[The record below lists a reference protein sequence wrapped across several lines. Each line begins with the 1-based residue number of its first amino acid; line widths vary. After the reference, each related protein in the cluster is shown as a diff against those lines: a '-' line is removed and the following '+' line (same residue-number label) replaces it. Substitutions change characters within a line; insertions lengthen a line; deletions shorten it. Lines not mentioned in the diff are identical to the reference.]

1 MSPMSHLPDELLA
14 DPMYSRL
21 KEYLIES
28 TGLTYYADKDA
39 VLAGRVRR
47 RLSNFGFR
55 DCSSYLELLR
65 DPHRGASE
73 MDALV
78 EEVTIGESYFFR
90 HSAHFDALRDL
101 VLPDLIAR
109 NSRTQSLRIWCAG
122 CADGAEPYS
131 LSILLRRELAHLL
144 FGWEVAI
151 LGTDINRQSLAIARE
166 GRFEAWS
173 LRATPEN
180 LKQACFSK
188 HEKHWTITP
197 EYKVGISFQFHNL
210 AEHSFPP
217 QVGDPSSF
225 DLIICRNVMIYFGAE
240 LMHRIVRQ
248 FHACL
253 APGAWLVVGPSE
265 PNMTFFTSFHA
276 VNALG
281 VTLYQRPA
289 KSAPDVIPRWTSPGY
304 PSLVPVLAPSVES
317 PTAISMESRPVPT
330 LEDLRKC
337 ANQGDLENAARYGK
351 ELIESDKLNALVHF
365 HYALVM
371 EQMGNATE
379 SERSFRRAIYLDRQ
393 SVLPHYHLGRLLQSR
408 GDWRQAA
415 RCFDNAVNLL
425 DVLPNDSVLT
435 DADGITVAEL
445 RKLAHAQVESFKER
459 V

>member
-1 MSPMSHLPDELLA
+1 M
-14 DPMYSRL
+14 
-21 KEYLIES
+21 
-28 TGLTYYADKDA
+28 
-39 VLAGRVRR
+39 
-47 RLSNFGFR
+47 
-55 DCSSYLELLR
+55 
-65 DPHRGASE
+65 
-73 MDALV
+73 
-78 EEVTIGESYFFR
+78 
-90 HSAHFDALRDL
+90 
-101 VLPDLIAR
+101 
-109 NSRTQSLRIWCAG
+109 
-122 CADGAEPYS
+122 
-131 LSILLRRELAHLL
+131 
-144 FGWEVAI
+144 
-151 LGTDINRQSLAIARE
+151 
-166 GRFEAWS
+166 
-173 LRATPEN
+173 
-180 LKQACFSK
+180 
-188 HEKHWTITP
+188 
-197 EYKVGISFQFHNL
+197 
-210 AEHSFPP
+210 
-217 QVGDPSSF
+217 
-225 DLIICRNVMIYFGAE
+225 
-240 LMHRIVRQ
+240 
-248 FHACL
+248 
-253 APGAWLVVGPSE
+253 
-265 PNMTFFTSFHA
+265 
-276 VNALG
+276 NALG